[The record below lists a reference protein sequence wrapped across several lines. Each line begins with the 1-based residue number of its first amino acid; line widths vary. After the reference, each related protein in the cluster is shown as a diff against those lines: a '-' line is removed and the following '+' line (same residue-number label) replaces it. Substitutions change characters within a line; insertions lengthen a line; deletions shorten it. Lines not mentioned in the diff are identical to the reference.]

1 MAKTKSAANPAE
13 APDPHAGQGG
23 RYEIDPS
30 TGARRLVERT
40 EPPAPPAPVQ
50 TSGTPPAAAPDAE

>member
-1 MAKTKSAANPAE
+1 MARTKSASNRTE
-13 APDPHAGQGG
+13 APDPYAGQGG
-23 RYEIDPS
+23 QYEIDPA
-30 TGARRLVERT
+30 TGARRLVART